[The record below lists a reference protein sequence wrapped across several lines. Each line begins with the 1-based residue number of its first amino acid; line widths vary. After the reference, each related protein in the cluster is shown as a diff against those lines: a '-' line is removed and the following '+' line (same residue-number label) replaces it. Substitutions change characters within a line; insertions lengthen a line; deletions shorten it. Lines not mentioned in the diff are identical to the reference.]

1 MQDMETSRY
10 LGQDIIDTLGILC
23 RTYVINTS
31 IYLVQDIIDTS
42 RYLVQNIIDTS
53 SYLAQDIIDTSR
65 YLVQDTS
72 RYLARMLAADVLT
85 G

>member
-1 MQDMETSRY
+1 MRISKDGNNGHILVQDMETSRY

-42 RYLVQNIIDTS
+42 SL
-53 SYLAQDIIDTSR
+53 DI
-65 YLVQDTS
+65 
-72 RYLARMLAADVLT
+72 
-85 G
+85 

>member
-1 MQDMETSRY
+1 MLET
-10 LGQDIIDTLGILC
+10 IE
-23 RTYVINTS
+23 
-31 IYLVQDIIDTS
+31 TS
-42 RYLVQNIIDTS
+42 RYLVQDIMDTS
-53 SYLAQDIIDTSR
+53 TYLVQDIIDTSR